1 MPNFIRNSVK
11 QMLNAAQQGV
21 QQVKPA
27 IGTAV
32 RNTANTVGTAAG
44 NVAQAAKPV
53 IRNTVDAAQQGIKAA
68 TPPVVNAAK
77 FTAGYQPGQPLQNL
91 GRFMFNP
98 RYVGLD
104 RTPNPES
111 TLQTVKSLFNRPA
124 YNFPVR
130 PLDRTRQLAA
140 HGLRWAN
147 RGAQAATGAAVAHA
161 GFYGIPGNIA
171 YELQNQL
178 APNMYQEDYAKQRNI
193 LNQRFVGLN
202 APATWL
208 HLLKG
213 YLAPDKDPAAQL
225 ESKILHETAL
235 PSIRHDLYNTRVE
248 IPAWKYLDLARS
260 TTPAGALTT
269 GAIRH
274 LIMSE
279 NPPKPPTDTILKA
292 LPELT
297 SVDNIKK
304 VDQSPTY
311 QWWRDKLQTLRKT
324 VDDPSTVR
332 YGSDVIVPTWAYN
345 IDTPIFDKTHETF
358 DGIAHATGVPDTW
371 LTPIRKQVTQA
382 TRDNLITPM
391 EQTAY
396 RQLNDYIDEGHMHY
410 FQHRPGLLRFINS
423 LGKEVADTIPK

>member
-1 MPNFIRNSVK
+1 
-11 QMLNAAQQGV
+11 
-21 QQVKPA
+21 
-27 IGTAV
+27 
-32 RNTANTVGTAAG
+32 
-44 NVAQAAKPV
+44 
-53 IRNTVDAAQQGIKAA
+53 
-68 TPPVVNAAK
+68 
-77 FTAGYQPGQPLQNL
+77 
-91 GRFMFNP
+91 
-98 RYVGLD
+98 
-104 RTPNPES
+104 
-111 TLQTVKSLFNRPA
+111 
-124 YNFPVR
+124 
-130 PLDRTRQLAA
+130 
-140 HGLRWAN
+140 
-147 RGAQAATGAAVAHA
+147 
-161 GFYGIPGNIA
+161 
-171 YELQNQL
+171 
-178 APNMYQEDYAKQRNI
+178 
-193 LNQRFVGLN
+193 
-202 APATWL
+202 
-208 HLLKG
+208 
-213 YLAPDKDPAAQL
+213 
-225 ESKILHETAL
+225 
-235 PSIRHDLYNTRVE
+235 
-248 IPAWKYLDLARS
+248 
-260 TTPAGALTT
+260 
-269 GAIRH
+269 
-274 LIMSE
+274 MSE